1 MVSPSRDKAA
11 CQVDTKASMTDSA
24 SRLLYTGDMDMAWCR
39 DLGLQV
45 KPLEGL
51 TGQLV
56 KNQLATRYRVARIAT
71 GGPPI
76 VRGKIDR

>member
-1 MVSPSRDKAA
+1 MWTQKHGCAIP
-11 CQVDTKASMTDSA
+11 
-24 SRLLYTGDMDMAWCR
+24 RLDRLYIAGKGKVWCR

-71 GGPPI
+71 DGPPI
-76 VRGKIDR
+76 VRGKIDQ